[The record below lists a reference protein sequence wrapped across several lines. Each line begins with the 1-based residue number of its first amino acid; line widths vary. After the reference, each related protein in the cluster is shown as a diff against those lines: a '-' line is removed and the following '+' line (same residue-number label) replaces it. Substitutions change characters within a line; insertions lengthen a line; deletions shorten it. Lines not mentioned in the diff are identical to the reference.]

1 VIPRRWFR
9 ASLVAALAMLGAAA
23 GLSQPLPPGVDD
35 CLAAIERLRTATKSA
50 ATEPDARERSAPVL
64 GDVCPDVA
72 AALDASPWGEAL
84 AGVSARE
91 LEPSAFVD
99 LTKLVASY
107 ERPAA
112 AGAVPAPSAAVL
124 DDVLAGLK
132 LEKPTTEL
140 TLWERIQRW
149 YDEHFGASSDEA
161 RGWLETWLRRFA
173 PSDAWVGYFV
183 IVLGIALV
191 GGTVAIIVNE
201 LRVAGVLAGGVLRKY
216 SPLSSS
222 TSEPEQPRARDLD
235 DVMRAP
241 LRRRPALL
249 LALVL
254 ERLRSRGALPL
265 RDSLTHRELL
275 RAAHLSAEQRAAFGA
290 VVGAA
295 ERVTF
300 ADWQP
305 TERDVDPLLARG
317 RELLSSLPVEAA
329 TK

>member
-1 VIPRRWFR
+1 VIPRRRFR
-9 ASLVAALAMLGAAA
+9 ASLVAALVFLGAPQA
-23 GLSQPLPPGVDD
+23 LSQSLPPGVDD
-35 CLAAIERLRTATKSA
+35 CLAAIERLRAAAKSTDA
-50 ATEPDARERSAPVL
+50 EPNARERSAPVL

-91 LEPSAFVD
+91 LETGAFVD

-112 AGAVPAPSAAVL
+112 GGAVPAPSAL
-124 DDVLAGLK
+124 DDVLAELK
-132 LEKPTTEL
+132 VEKPTTEL
-140 TLWERIQRW
+140 TLWERIQHW
-149 YDEHFGASSDEA
+149 YDEHFGASNDEA

-173 PSDAWVGYFV
+173 PSDAWVGYLV

-191 GGTVAIIVNE
+191 AGTVAIVVNE

-216 SPLSSS
+216 APLSPSIA
-222 TSEPEQPRARDLD
+222 EPEQQRARDLD

-254 ERLRSRGALPL
+254 ERLRARGALPL

-275 RAAHLSAEQRAAFGA
+275 RAANLSAEQSAAFGA

-300 ADWQP
+300 ADWEP
-305 TERDVDPLLARG
+305 AERDVDPLLARG
-317 RELLSSLPVEAA
+317 RELLSSLPIEAA